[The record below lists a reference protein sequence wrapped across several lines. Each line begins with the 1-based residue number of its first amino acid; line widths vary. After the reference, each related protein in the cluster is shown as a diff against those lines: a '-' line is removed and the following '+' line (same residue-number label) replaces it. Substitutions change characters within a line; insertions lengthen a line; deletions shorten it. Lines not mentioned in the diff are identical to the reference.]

1 MPLEKGQKK
10 TGGRKKGSLNKKT
23 EIANA
28 FVDYIINKGYKD
40 VDKLWEGLKPKEQ
53 MEAITKLIEFT
64 IPKHARIEHNS
75 KQLPSLT
82 VNILPAT
89 PERIAEQNTI
99 DITDYEIEPTD
110 SD

>member
-23 EIANA
+23 EVANA

-40 VDKLWEGLKPKEQ
+40 IDKLWAGLKPKEQ

-64 IPKHARIEHNS
+64 IPKQARIEHNH
-75 KQLPSLT
+75 KQLPNLT
-82 VNILPAT
+82 VNFLPAS

-99 DITDYEIEPTD
+99 DISHEEIESEN